1 MPEFIDL
8 REWISRAEKI
18 GELAIVEGSD
28 VKYEMGA
35 VDEICSRN
43 QGPAVI
49 FQKIK
54 GYRPEFRVMTN
65 LLSNIRT
72 VNLTFGLPL
81 ENTIKDSI
89 EILTGNIV
97 KWEGSAGKFTP
108 KWVESGPI
116 QDNVVTDD
124 DIDLTIFPAPVW
136 HELDGGP
143 YIGTADAVITRDPDT
158 GHINVGTYRCQ
169 LLDRRTVGM
178 NVSLSHHGR
187 IHRDKYFE
195 RGEACPVAVLF
206 GLDPLLFAI
215 SCSELP
221 HYISELD
228 YVGAIRGESVP
239 IIRGRTTGLPIPAN
253 AEIAIEGFAEPGL
266 TRKEGPFGEWTGHYA
281 SGIKDSPFIKATTLY
296 YRNDPILCG
305 SAPSKASYSDEGF
318 LRSIWRSARI
328 NELLIRAGIP
338 DVKGVYSPPVGGSR
352 YLDVIAIKQRYD
364 GHASDAGHVAS
375 AFSGRYIVI
384 VDDDI
389 DPHDLDDVIWAISTR
404 SRPSESDIIKKARSA
419 PSDPTI
425 PAHSPTFVT
434 SRQIIYA
441 TKQYERLKD
450 YPPVSIASQELRE
463 KVFYKWKEVFKER
476 WRTI

>member
-1 MPEFIDL
+1 MPGFTDL
-8 REWISRAEKI
+8 REWIGQADQI
-18 GELAIVEGSD
+18 GELAIVEGPD

-35 VDEICSRN
+35 VDEISSRN
-43 QGPAVI
+43 RGPAVI

-89 EILTGNIV
+89 ETLTENIV
-97 KWEGSAGKFTP
+97 KWEGNADKFTP
-108 KWVESGPI
+108 TWVESGPI
-116 QDNVVTDD
+116 QDNVVKDD

-158 GHINVGTYRCQ
+158 GRINVGTYRCQ

-195 RGEACPVAVLF
+195 RGESCPVVVLF

-221 HYISELD
+221 HYISELY

-239 IIRGRTTGLPIPAN
+239 VIRGRTTGLPIPAN
-253 AEIAIEGFAEPGL
+253 AEIAIEGFAEPG
-266 TRKEGPFGEWTGHYA
+266 
-281 SGIKDSPFIKATTLY
+281 
-296 YRNDPILCG
+296 
-305 SAPSKASYSDEGF
+305 
-318 LRSIWRSARI
+318 
-328 NELLIRAGIP
+328 
-338 DVKGVYSPPVGGSR
+338 
-352 YLDVIAIKQRYD
+352 
-364 GHASDAGHVAS
+364 
-375 AFSGRYIVI
+375 
-384 VDDDI
+384 
-389 DPHDLDDVIWAISTR
+389 
-404 SRPSESDIIKKARSA
+404 
-419 PSDPTI
+419 
-425 PAHSPTFVT
+425 
-434 SRQIIYA
+434 
-441 TKQYERLKD
+441 
-450 YPPVSIASQELRE
+450 
-463 KVFYKWKEVFKER
+463 
-476 WRTI
+476 